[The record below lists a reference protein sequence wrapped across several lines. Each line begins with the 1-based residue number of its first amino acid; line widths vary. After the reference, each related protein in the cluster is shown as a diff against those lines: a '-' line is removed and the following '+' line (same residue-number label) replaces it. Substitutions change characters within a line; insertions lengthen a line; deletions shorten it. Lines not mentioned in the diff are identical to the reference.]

1 MKLSVGGRGHRD
13 GVLQVSRRRVAIIV
27 SYERHPKNC
36 IDGSGMEDI
45 ILPSKKKKVSVMYS
59 RVALLLELRSLR
71 VYKL

>member
-1 MKLSVGGRGHRD
+1 MGCYRCPE
-13 GVLQVSRRRVAIIV
+13 GVLRLSCRTKGILKTAL
-27 SYERHPKNC
+27 
-36 IDGSGMEDI
+36 DGSGMEDI